1 MIRVD
6 IKKINSEEIGWSA
19 RFKTQE
25 EVDAWLLKGK
35 LEKYWGKPE
44 RWVREDQED
53 VSQALETREVQ
64 NIEGS
69 YLEYKLAAEYTIEQ
83 MDITAQVNQENLLQE
98 GRQRQELGA
107 EIIAKVYSINESKQI
122 TPEQFSAIMVDSNLE
137 RIERMLWTGSLKTAK
152 LMIQALDNTYFT
164 ADEIQSILDLLSDY

>member
-1 MIRVD
+1 MIKVE
-6 IKKINSEEIGWSA
+6 IKNKDGIVGWSA
-19 RFKTQE
+19 RFSTQQE
-25 EVDAWLLKGK
+25 ADSWINSCIENNC
-35 LEKYWGKPE
+35 WGKPE

-69 YLEYKLAAEYTIEQ
+69 YLEYKLAAEYSIEQ
-83 MDITAQVNQENLLQE
+83 LDITTQINQENLLQE

-107 EIIAKVYSINESKQI
+107 EIIAKVYTINESKNI
-122 TPEQFSAIMVDSNLE
+122 SAEAFANLIADSNLE

-164 ADEIQSILDLLSDY
+164 NEEKQSILDMLADY

>member
-1 MIRVD
+1 MIKVN
-6 IKKINSEEIGWSA
+6 IYNKQNELGWFA
-19 RFKTQE
+19 KFNTQQE
-25 EVDAWLLKGK
+25 ADAWINQ
-35 LEKYWGKPE
+35 EVSNNSWGKPD
-44 RWVREDQED
+44 RWVRENQED

-107 EIIAKVYSINESKQI
+107 EVIAKVYSINESKQI
-122 TPEQFSAIMVDSNLE
+122 TPEQFSAIMADSNLE
-137 RIERMLWTGSLKTAK
+137 RIERLLWTGSLKTAK

-164 ADEIQSILDLLSDY
+164 NEEKQSILDMLTQY